1 MVAGPNSHI
10 RVRGSMFLLNGNP
23 GAYLN
28 GLRDAKNRSA
38 SQASDRTEYR
48 RKKVDFGEFV
58 TSLGGRSPRTIALI
72 RNATIVAP
80 GSASGATVENY
91 LKELPAGSYFC
102 KPNVGRNG
110 IGAFRLT
117 IGSDGPRVDDEARS
131 VSDVTKLFSS
141 EDYVIQESVAPLQH
155 PDIARFRD
163 GVINTMRLV
172 TFDTKAGP
180 KALAASLRM
189 AISLKSIDS
198 WTQGGVVAGID
209 LKRGMLKPFGCLK
222 KGLKIVDHHPGSGL
236 PFRDQP
242 IPHVREAVAM
252 ACKLH
257 AQLNGARSL
266 GWDIALLKDGPCF
279 LESNKMWDVIM
290 SAQLNPGFVPAFLA
304 VHLPRTSDRAVSLE
318 VGGSFKSRVQICRAV
333 GGILGRALASG
344 RIERLSRERVG
355 LTVGGTQETV
365 QAAVQM
371 FRQRTGNRVKI
382 APSRNGP
389 EPGFDVTAA
398 FADA

>member
-1 MVAGPNSHI
+1 
-10 RVRGSMFLLNGNP
+10 MFLLNGNP

-38 SQASDRTEYR
+38 THASDRIEYR

-58 TSLGGRSPRTIALI
+58 TNLGGRSPRTIALI
-72 RNATIVAP
+72 RNATVVAP
-80 GSASGATVENY
+80 ASASGPTVENY

-117 IGSDGPRVDDEARS
+117 VGAEGPRVDDDARS
-131 VSDVTKLFSS
+131 YSDVTNVFSS
-141 EDYVIQESVAPLQH
+141 EDYVIQEWVAPLQH
-155 PDIARFRD
+155 PDIARFRV

-172 TFDTKAGP
+172 TFDANTGP
-180 KALAASLRM
+180 KAIAASLRM

-209 LKRGMLKPFGCLK
+209 LKRGVLKPFGCLK
-222 KGLKIVDHHPGSGL
+222 KGLKIVDSHPGSGL

-242 IPHVREAVAM
+242 IPHLRDAVEM
-252 ACKLH
+252 ACELH
-257 AQLNGARSL
+257 ARLNGVKSL

-290 SAQLNPGFVPAFLA
+290 SAQLNPGFVPAFIAL
-304 VHLPRTSDRAVSLE
+304 HLPSSCDRAVRLE
-318 VGGSFKSRVQICRAV
+318 FDGPFESRVQICRAV
-333 GGILGRALASG
+333 ATILGTAMASG
-344 RIERLSRERVG
+344 RIERLGREHLS
-355 LTVGGTQETV
+355 LTVGGTQESV
-365 QAAVQM
+365 QTAVQM
-371 FRQRTGNRVKI
+371 FRRRSRNRMRI
-382 APSRNGP
+382 APSRNRP
-389 EPGFDVTAA
+389 APGFDVDAA
-398 FADA
+398 FPQS

>member
-1 MVAGPNSHI
+1 
-10 RVRGSMFLLNGNP
+10 MFLLNGNP

-38 SQASDRTEYR
+38 THASDRIEYR

-58 TSLGGRSPRTIALI
+58 TNLGGRSPKTIALI
-72 RNATIVAP
+72 RNATVVAP
-80 GSASGATVENY
+80 ASASGTTVENY

-117 IGSDGPRVDDEARS
+117 VGAEGPRVDDDARGY
-131 VSDVTKLFSS
+131 SDVTNVFSS
-141 EDYVIQESVAPLQH
+141 EDYVIQEWVAPLQH

-172 TFDTKAGP
+172 TFDTDTGP
-180 KALAASLRM
+180 KAIAASLRM

-209 LKRGMLKPFGCLK
+209 LKRGVLKPFGCLK
-222 KGLKIVDHHPGSGL
+222 KGLKIVDSHPGSGL

-242 IPHVREAVAM
+242 IPHLRDAVEM

-257 AQLNGARSL
+257 ARLSGAKSL

-290 SAQLNPGFVPAFLA
+290 SAQLNPGFVPAFIAL
-304 VHLPRTSDRAVSLE
+304 HLPSSCDRAVRLE
-318 VGGSFKSRVQICRAV
+318 FPRPFESRVQICRAV
-333 GGILGRALASG
+333 ATILGAATASG
-344 RIERLSRERVG
+344 RIERLGREHLS
-355 LTVGGTQETV
+355 LTVGGTQESV
-365 QAAVQM
+365 QTAVQM
-371 FRQRTGNRVKI
+371 FRRRARNRMRI
-382 APSRNGP
+382 APSRNRP
-389 EPGFDVTAA
+389 APGFDVAVA
-398 FADA
+398 FPDS

>member
-1 MVAGPNSHI
+1 MVSGPNSHI

-28 GLRDAKNRSA
+28 GLRDAKNRTA
-38 SQASDRTEYR
+38 THASDRIEYR

-58 TSLGGRSPRTIALI
+58 TNMGGRSPRTIALI
-72 RNATIVAP
+72 RNATVVAP
-80 GSASGATVENY
+80 ASASGAAVENY

-117 IGSDGPRVDDEARS
+117 IGDDGPRVDDEARS
-131 VSDVTKLFSS
+131 VSDVTKIFSS
-141 EDYVIQESVAPLQH
+141 EDYVIQEWVAPLQH

-172 TFDTKAGP
+172 TFETNAGP

-209 LKRGMLKPFGCLK
+209 LKRGVLKPFGCLK
-222 KGLKIVDHHPGSGL
+222 KGLKIVDRHPGSGL

-257 AQLNGARSL
+257 ARLGGAKSI

-290 SAQLNPGFVPAFLA
+290 SAQLNPGFVPAFIA
-304 VHLPRTSDRAVSLE
+304 VHLPKTCDRAVRLE
-318 VGGSFKSRVQICRAV
+318 FDGPFESRVQICRAV
-333 GGILGRALASG
+333 GSVLGKALASG
-344 RIERLSRERVG
+344 RIERLGRERLS
-355 LTVGGTQETV
+355 LTVGGTQDSV
-365 QAAVQM
+365 QAALRM
-371 FRQRTGNRVKI
+371 FRLKARDRMKI
-382 APSRNGP
+382 APSRNRP
-389 EPGFDVTAA
+389 DPGFDVTSA